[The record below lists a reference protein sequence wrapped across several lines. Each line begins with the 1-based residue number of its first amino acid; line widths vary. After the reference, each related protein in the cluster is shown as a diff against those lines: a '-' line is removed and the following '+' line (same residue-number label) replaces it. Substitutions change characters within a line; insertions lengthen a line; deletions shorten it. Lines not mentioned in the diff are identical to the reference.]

1 MRHMKLA
8 ILVSALCSLAFIGA
22 VSCAEMAANETELD
36 EMELNE
42 TEMNRTTFIFIQE
55 GTGGTFVKDESGNYT
70 LTITGVVPYTIY
82 FSDRPGRV
90 GGFAPMDKFLDGFC
104 FGAIDPPNAAVML
117 REGENESDVVVAE
130 LTSPQ
135 FDETNSTLTYTAKVL
150 DDYTFNSDWS
160 HIISKADDAIPEAF
174 GNVSI
179 VIDDC
184 PDSFVGCDKSWDEGC
199 GRIKTGCCWHTWDFT
214 CEACHN
220 DEYYVNKCIEKYGE
234 ECSRTGD
241 YCGAF

>member
-1 MRHMKLA
+1 
-8 ILVSALCSLAFIGA
+8 
-22 VSCAEMAANETELD
+22 
-36 EMELNE
+36 
-42 TEMNRTTFIFIQE
+42 
-55 GTGGTFVKDESGNYT
+55 
-70 LTITGVVPYTIY
+70 
-82 FSDRPGRV
+82 
-90 GGFAPMDKFLDGFC
+90 MDKFLDGFC

-199 GRIKTGCCWHTWDFT
+199 GRIKTGCCWHTWGMRYTKFMYGII
-214 CEACHN
+214 CWPKALCVRAN
-220 DEYYVNKCIEKYGE
+220 CKKKRRGLFQRSPKRKCIGRLKL
-234 ECSRTGD
+234 D
-241 YCGAF
+241 

>member
-42 TEMNRTTFIFIQE
+42 N
-55 GTGGTFVKDESGNYT
+55 ESGNYT

-82 FSDRPGRV
+82 FSDRPERV
-90 GGFAPMDKFLDGFC
+90 VGFAPMDKFLDGFC

-220 DEYYVNKCIEKYGE
+220 DEYYVNKCIEKRILRSLLTE
-234 ECSRTGD
+234 RNNI
-241 YCGAF
+241 A

>member
-82 FSDRPGRV
+82 FSDRPERV
-90 GGFAPMDKFLDGFC
+90 VGFAPMDKFLDGFC

-150 DDYTFNSDWS
+150 DDYRYTSELG
-160 HIISKADDAIPEAF
+160 KAFLTAFTSSEVVFIGLFLTILFAIL
-174 GNVSI
+174 
-179 VIDDC
+179 
-184 PDSFVGCDKSWDEGC
+184 
-199 GRIKTGCCWHTWDFT
+199 
-214 CEACHN
+214 
-220 DEYYVNKCIEKYGE
+220 
-234 ECSRTGD
+234 
-241 YCGAF
+241 

>member
-82 FSDRPGRV
+82 FSDRPERV
-90 GGFAPMDKFLDGFC
+90 VGFAPMDKFLDGFC
-104 FGAIDPPNAAVML
+104 FARDHPMQ
-117 REGENESDVVVAE
+117 R
-130 LTSPQ
+130 
-135 FDETNSTLTYTAKVL
+135 
-150 DDYTFNSDWS
+150 
-160 HIISKADDAIPEAF
+160 
-174 GNVSI
+174 
-179 VIDDC
+179 
-184 PDSFVGCDKSWDEGC
+184 
-199 GRIKTGCCWHTWDFT
+199 
-214 CEACHN
+214 
-220 DEYYVNKCIEKYGE
+220 
-234 ECSRTGD
+234 
-241 YCGAF
+241 

>member
-82 FSDRPGRV
+82 FSDRPERV

-179 VIDDC
+179 VIA
-184 PDSFVGCDKSWDEGC
+184 PL
-199 GRIKTGCCWHTWDFT
+199 H
-214 CEACHN
+214 
-220 DEYYVNKCIEKYGE
+220 YYGYMIAINI
-234 ECSRTGD
+234 
-241 YCGAF
+241 